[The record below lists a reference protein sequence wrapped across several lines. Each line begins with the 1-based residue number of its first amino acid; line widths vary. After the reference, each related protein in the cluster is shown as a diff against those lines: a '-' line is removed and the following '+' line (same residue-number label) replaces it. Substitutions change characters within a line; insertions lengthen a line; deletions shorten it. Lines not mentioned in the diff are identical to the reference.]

1 MDFRVLVTFGGP
13 AAVPFAPQK
22 RLEKQKPLPFRSG
35 LWRLGSCSPSTKSY
49 AYLVAPNP
57 PTRQERQ
64 MPNVLPLPIMFVQ
77 RFLMLANSCSLSV
90 ALKNGVSVTARPCT
104 PGAVWMVVPYA
115 SIPFTI
121 GKAVPPIVA
130 SAALLVQ
137 VVPVKV
143 SVAPVFTSFM
153 TTELGRTPVR
163 VLLIRS
169 LVTESET
176 NPFGVIRQEQQE
188 INCSSGEKA

>member
-1 MDFRVLVTFGGP
+1 
-13 AAVPFAPQK
+13 
-22 RLEKQKPLPFRSG
+22 
-35 LWRLGSCSPSTKSY
+35 
-49 AYLVAPNP
+49 
-57 PTRQERQ
+57 

-90 ALKNGVSVTARPCT
+90 ALKNGVSVTARP

-121 GKAVPPIVA
+121 GKAVPPMVA

-176 NPFGVIRQEQQE
+176 SPFGVIRQEQQE